1 MNSDFK
7 LDLVEKLFAIDT
19 EPKTPFN
26 TQVVNLEK
34 ASLFT
39 LFFLIKLVMNH
50 INTRVF
56 CILIHLIFCFLIRK
70 RRTLIWRC

>member
-1 MNSDFK
+1 MDSEINSDFK

-39 LFFLIKLVMNH
+39 FFFLN
-50 INTRVF
+50 
-56 CILIHLIFCFLIRK
+56 
-70 RRTLIWRC
+70 